1 MTSSK
6 VVVQQFWQAMQTND
20 FRAAA
25 AWLHDDFV
33 LDWPQSGE
41 RIRGRDNFALIN
53 ERYPA
58 AGRWQF
64 MINRIV
70 AEGDEVVSDVTVT
83 DGQITGRAITYST
96 VRGGK
101 IMRQVEYWP
110 DPFEAPA
117 WRAAWVEST
126 GQTA

>member
-1 MTSSK
+1 MG
-6 VVVQQFWQAMQTND
+6 FWQAMQTND

-25 AWLHDDFV
+25 EWLHDDYV

-41 RIRGRDNFALIN
+41 RIRGRDNFAAIN
-53 ERYPA
+53 EHYPA

-64 MINRIV
+64 TINRIV

-83 DGQITGRAITYST
+83 DGQITGRAITFST
-96 VRGGK
+96 VRNRK
-101 IMRQVEYWP
+101 IVRQVEYWP

-117 WRAAWVEST
+117 WRALWVEP
-126 GQTA
+126 AEKME